1 MQHRWRLF
9 VAMKQYNAGIVEGLN
24 ANVKLRSRKA
34 YGFRTFEVAEVALY
48 HQLARLPEPEV
59 THRFC

>member
-1 MQHRWRLF
+1 MAR
-9 VAMKQYNAGIVEGLN
+9 KQYNAGIVEGLN

-34 YGFRTFEVAEVALY
+34 YGFRTFEIAKVALY
-48 HQLARLPEPEV
+48 HQLARLTEPEV